1 MLAIVRLRG
10 AGVITLPR
18 GTGEIVSLDDRF
30 ALALSTESP
39 AFATDSPA
47 LDLTLASG
55 VVVVRFERPGAVG
68 PRITRRAP
76 YRAGGILQPCHPVLL
91 LCTVRCVHITEGSI
105 RMPITTL
112 DELFEHNLKDIYG
125 AEQRLLESLDEMAGE
140 ATDREAKKAFQQ
152 HKKETQGQIK
162 RLEKVFKTLGMKA
175 EAQPCPGMEGLIK
188 EKKSFSKEKPS
199 EDILGFYNLHAAQ
212 KVERYEI
219 TSYEGLIEAAQ
230 HMGMDEAVDLL
241 QQNLD
246 EEERTLDL
254 LKRLASDYEVEQEE
268 GEEARRR
275 RTRRNS
281 AGGDRGRKR

>member
-1 MLAIVRLRG
+1 
-10 AGVITLPR
+10 
-18 GTGEIVSLDDRF
+18 
-30 ALALSTESP
+30 
-39 AFATDSPA
+39 
-47 LDLTLASG
+47 
-55 VVVVRFERPGAVG
+55 
-68 PRITRRAP
+68 
-76 YRAGGILQPCHPVLL
+76 
-91 LCTVRCVHITEGSI
+91 
-105 RMPITTL
+105 MPITTL

-125 AEQRLLESLDEMAGE
+125 AEQRLLESLDDMAGE

-268 GEEARRR
+268 GDEEEQ
-275 RTRRNS
+275 NEEES
-281 AGGDRGRKR
+281 APAATTGRKR

>member
-1 MLAIVRLRG
+1 
-10 AGVITLPR
+10 
-18 GTGEIVSLDDRF
+18 
-30 ALALSTESP
+30 
-39 AFATDSPA
+39 
-47 LDLTLASG
+47 
-55 VVVVRFERPGAVG
+55 
-68 PRITRRAP
+68 
-76 YRAGGILQPCHPVLL
+76 
-91 LCTVRCVHITEGSI
+91 
-105 RMPITTL
+105 MPITTL

-125 AEQRLLESLDEMAGE
+125 AEQRLLESLDDMAGE

-268 GEEARRR
+268 GDEEEQNEEESAPAATTGASGDRIRRQR
-275 RTRRNS
+275 RPSGRRCRTRVVRPVLKPPPRLLQWTLAAGSS
-281 AGGDRGRKR
+281 AAGSIRSSKH

>member
-1 MLAIVRLRG
+1 M
-10 AGVITLPR
+10 
-18 GTGEIVSLDDRF
+18 
-30 ALALSTESP
+30 
-39 AFATDSPA
+39 
-47 LDLTLASG
+47 
-55 VVVVRFERPGAVG
+55 
-68 PRITRRAP
+68 
-76 YRAGGILQPCHPVLL
+76 
-91 LCTVRCVHITEGSI
+91 
-105 RMPITTL
+105 RMPMTTL
-112 DELFEHNLKDIYG
+112 DELFEHNLKDVYG

-140 ATDREAKKAFQQ
+140 ATDREAKKLFQQ

-162 RLEKVFKTLGMKA
+162 RLEKVFKTLGLKA

-188 EKKSFSKEKPS
+188 EKKSFSKERPS

-254 LKRLASDYEVEQEE
+254 LKQLASDYEVEQDEGDAEQDEE
-268 GEEARRR
+268 EEEAAPV
-275 RTRRNS
+275 TT
-281 AGGDRGRKR
+281 GGRKR

>member
-1 MLAIVRLRG
+1 
-10 AGVITLPR
+10 
-18 GTGEIVSLDDRF
+18 
-30 ALALSTESP
+30 
-39 AFATDSPA
+39 
-47 LDLTLASG
+47 
-55 VVVVRFERPGAVG
+55 
-68 PRITRRAP
+68 
-76 YRAGGILQPCHPVLL
+76 
-91 LCTVRCVHITEGSI
+91 
-105 RMPITTL
+105 MPITTL

-219 TSYEGLIEAAQ
+219 TAYEGLIEAAQ

-254 LKRLASDYEVEQEE
+254 LKQLASDYEVEQEE
-268 GEEARRR
+268 GDEARQEEDEDEKAPAA
-275 RTRRNS
+275 S
-281 AGGDRGRKR
+281 GGRKR

>member
-1 MLAIVRLRG
+1 
-10 AGVITLPR
+10 
-18 GTGEIVSLDDRF
+18 
-30 ALALSTESP
+30 
-39 AFATDSPA
+39 
-47 LDLTLASG
+47 
-55 VVVVRFERPGAVG
+55 
-68 PRITRRAP
+68 
-76 YRAGGILQPCHPVLL
+76 
-91 LCTVRCVHITEGSI
+91 
-105 RMPITTL
+105 MPITTL

-140 ATDREAKKAFQQ
+140 ATDREAKKMFQQ

-219 TSYEGLIEAAQ
+219 TAYEGLIEAAQ

-246 EEERTLDL
+246 EEERALDL
-254 LKRLASDYEVEQEE
+254 LKQLASDYEVEQEE
-268 GEEARRR
+268 GEETGQEEDEEEKAPA
-275 RTRRNS
+275 TS
-281 AGGDRGRKR
+281 GGRKR

>member
-1 MLAIVRLRG
+1 MAVVLQRLPEKGRRRPHCSSPC
-10 AGVITLPR
+10 T
-18 GTGEIVSLDDRF
+18 TGCNHD
-30 ALALSTESP
+30 
-39 AFATDSPA
+39 
-47 LDLTLASG
+47 
-55 VVVVRFERPGAVG
+55 
-68 PRITRRAP
+68 
-76 YRAGGILQPCHPVLL
+76 H
-91 LCTVRCVHITEGSI
+91 EGSM
-105 RMPITTL
+105 RMPMTTL
-112 DELFEHNLKDIYG
+112 DELFEHNLKDVYG

-140 ATDREAKKAFQQ
+140 ATDREAKKLFQQ

-162 RLEKVFKTLGMKA
+162 RLEKVFKTLGIKP

-188 EKKSFSKEKPS
+188 EKKSLSKERPS

-254 LKRLASDYEVEQEE
+254 LKQLASDYEVEQEE
-268 GEEARRR
+268 GEETEQEEEDEERVPAA
-275 RTRRNS
+275 T
-281 AGGDRGRKR
+281 GGRKR